1 MSRTTVPVRRVVSEV
16 CDRSRSEVF
25 RGQYLCMIPL
35 VTESS
40 AGKSAIMDRLD
51 EQIARSVQVSPRV
64 PFSVMAEVL
73 GVAEQTVARR
83 YRRLRREGLIRVTLS
98 LDPRALGVTV
108 WSIRVR
114 CRPEHADA
122 LGEVLARRE
131 DVSWVS
137 IHSGGW
143 EIDFNLRA
151 VREADTEE
159 LLTRILPKVAPVS
172 SVAPSAILHTFV
184 GGASTDWAGWRDALS
199 RDQAAALREHAAE
212 PSAGGAETVE
222 LKPADRPLL
231 EALTRD
237 GRTSYATLARV
248 TGSTAGRVTRRVEAL
263 VRSGLA
269 YFDVDIAPAA
279 TGQHHWTTL
288 WMTVEPRYLQ
298 EVGDILARH
307 PDIPFAAAVTGP
319 ANLTANLTTV
329 SLDAVYRFVTTTL
342 AQAPGITGYE
352 LVPLTRRTKYAGAQI
367 AGDRLAPPSAPAR
380 RRR

>member
-1 MSRTTVPVRRVVSEV
+1 
-16 CDRSRSEVF
+16 
-25 RGQYLCMIPL
+25 
-35 VTESS
+35 
-40 AGKSAIMDRLD
+40 MDRLD
-51 EQIARSVQVSPRV
+51 EQIARSVQLSPRV
-64 PFSVMAEVL
+64 PFSRMAEVL

-122 LGEVLARRE
+122 IGEALARRD

-137 IHSGGW
+137 IHAGGW
-143 EIDFNLRA
+143 EVDFNLRA
-151 VREADTEE
+151 VQEADTEE
-159 LLTRILPKVAPVS
+159 LLTRLLPKVAPVS
-172 SVAPSAILHTFV
+172 SVAPYAILHTFV
-184 GGASTDWAGWRDALS
+184 GGASTDWEGWRDTLTC
-199 RDQAAALREHAAE
+199 DQATALRETAA
-212 PSAGGAETVE
+212 PAVAGDAATTNP
-222 LKPADRPLL
+222 KPEDRVLL
-231 EALTRD
+231 DALARD
-237 GRTSYATLARV
+237 GRTSYATLARAM
-248 TGSTAGRVTRRVEAL
+248 GSTAGRVTRRVEAL
-263 VRSGLA
+263 VRSGVA

-298 EVGDILARH
+298 EVGQILARH
-307 PDIPFAAAVTGP
+307 PDVPFAAAVTGS
-319 ANLTANLTTV
+319 ANLTANITTS

-342 AQAPGITGYE
+342 AEAPGITGYE

-367 AGDRLAPPSAPAR
+367 IGDRLAPPSAPVR

>member
-1 MSRTTVPVRRVVSEV
+1 MSQSPV
-16 CDRSRSEVF
+16 
-25 RGQYLCMIPL
+25 
-35 VTESS
+35 
-40 AGKSAIMDRLD
+40 GKSAVMDRLD
-51 EQIARSVQVSPRV
+51 EQIARSVQLSPRL
-64 PFSVMAEVL
+64 PFRAMAEVL

-83 YRRLRREGLIRVTLS
+83 YRRLRRDGLIRVTLG

-122 LGEVLARRE
+122 LAEVLARRD

-143 EIDFNLRA
+143 EIAFNLRA
-151 VREADTEE
+151 VREADTED

-172 SVAPSAILHTFV
+172 NVAPYAILHTFV
-184 GGASTDWAGWRDALS
+184 GGASTDWEGWRDALT
-199 RDQAAALREHAAE
+199 REQVAALRTHAGD
-212 PSAGGAETVE
+212 PVIAGGETAELRPT
-222 LKPADRPLL
+222 DRPLL
-231 EALTRD
+231 EALSRD
-237 GRTSYATLARV
+237 GRTSYATLARA

-279 TGQHHWTTL
+279 TGHYHWTTL

-298 EVGDILARH
+298 EVGHILAGH

-367 AGDRLAPPSAPAR
+367 VGDRLAPPSATAR